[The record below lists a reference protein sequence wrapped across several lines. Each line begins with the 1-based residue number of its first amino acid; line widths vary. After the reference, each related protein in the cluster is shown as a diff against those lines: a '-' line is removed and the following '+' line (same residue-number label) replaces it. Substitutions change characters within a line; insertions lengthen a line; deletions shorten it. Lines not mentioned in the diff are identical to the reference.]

1 MRRVAHGLINFYQ
14 AWSKTRP
21 PTCRFEPTCSH
32 YVDEAIQTHGVTKG
46 SWMGLRRISRCHPWG
61 GHGADPVPVREA
73 N

>member
-1 MRRVAHGLINFYQ
+1 MKRVAHGLINFYQ
-14 AWSKTRP
+14 AWSKGRP
-21 PTCRFEPTCSH
+21 PSCRFEPTCSH